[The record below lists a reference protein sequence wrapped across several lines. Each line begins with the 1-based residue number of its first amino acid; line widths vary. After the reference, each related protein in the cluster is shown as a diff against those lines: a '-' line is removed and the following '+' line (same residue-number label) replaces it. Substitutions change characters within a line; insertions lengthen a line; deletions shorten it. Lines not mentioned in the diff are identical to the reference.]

1 MKKSLLDAEARAA
14 LVERIGQIQPDAP
27 RQWGKMNAAQ
37 CLCHLADA
45 FRMAL
50 GTLKVADRSS
60 FLSRTLIKTVVLS
73 GMPVP
78 KGKAQTAP
86 EIDQLIDGT
95 KPTTFEADRKLLLD
109 ELQAFLATS
118 ENYPF
123 VPHAFFGPLSR
134 NQWGKLLWAHID
146 HHLMQFGA

>member
-1 MKKSLLDAEARAA
+1 MKKSLLDSEARAA
-14 LVERIGQIQPDAP
+14 LVVRIGQLQLDAP

-37 CLCHLADA
+37 CLCHLADSI
-45 FRMAL
+45 RMAL

-95 KPTTFEADRKLLLD
+95 KPTTFEADRKMLLD
-109 ELQAFLATS
+109 ELQTFLETS

-123 VPHAFFGPLSR
+123 VPHAFFGPLNR
-134 NQWGKLLWAHID
+134 NQWGKLIWAH
-146 HHLMQFGA
+146 M